1 MRRREFIT
9 LVGGAAA
16 LPSFVALAQVPT
28 KRALIALSPR
38 KLEDGYARAPQWI
51 STGNARDSHLGG
63 REQGKELRQKLRCAE
78 GFRLG
83 LRDRGA
89 RVISGLSIQLSGR
102 QETQMPAYHS

>member
-1 MRRREFIT
+1 M
-9 LVGGAAA
+9 LLGGAAA

-28 KRALIALSPR
+28 KRPLIALLLASSKTATQER
-38 KLEDGYARAPQWI
+38 RSGFRLGMQETHTWED
-51 STGNARDSHLGG
+51 

-83 LRDRGA
+83 LRDRRA

>member
-9 LVGGAAA
+9 LLGGAAA

-28 KRALIALSPR
+28 KRPLIALLLASSKTATQER
-38 KLEDGYARAPQWI
+38 RSGFR
-51 STGNARDSHLGG
+51 LGMQETHTWEG